1 MKLQY
6 YIKFLSFF
14 RSEMK
19 RLLDQVVSDLV
30 FRNYG
35 PPMSPSMKASWVD
48 PNCTGWLSTISESPS
63 SPILLTLGSGEQKQP
78 FVNPHPPPQS
88 LSQPL
93 ATSTPQVEANLPQGS
108 NKTPD
113 HYFEIIPLNISDA
126 QPSVEHQLSPEQNE
140 TLDLIEEMLQEEEEM
155 QVELSSSP
163 PQAQPI
169 PALNDS

>member
-6 YIKFLSFF
+6 YTKFLSFF

-35 PPMSPSMKASWVD
+35 PPMSPSVKASWVD

-63 SPILLTLGSGEQKQP
+63 SPILLTLGSGQQKQP

-88 LSQPL
+88 LSQPWKHL
-93 ATSTPQVEANLPQGS
+93 YHKWKLIYLRVPTKLLIT
-108 NKTPD
+108 
-113 HYFEIIPLNISDA
+113 
-126 QPSVEHQLSPEQNE
+126 
-140 TLDLIEEMLQEEEEM
+140 TLR
-155 QVELSSSP
+155 
-163 PQAQPI
+163 
-169 PALNDS
+169 

>member
-1 MKLQY
+1 M
-6 YIKFLSFF
+6 
-14 RSEMK
+14 
-19 RLLDQVVSDLV
+19 
-30 FRNYG
+30 
-35 PPMSPSMKASWVD
+35 
-48 PNCTGWLSTISESPS
+48 STISESPS
-63 SPILLTLGSGEQKQP
+63 SPILLTIGSGQQKQP

-93 ATSTPQVEANLPQGS
+93 ATSTPQIEANLPQGS

-113 HYFEIIPLNISDA
+113 HYFEIIPLNISAA
-126 QPSVEHQLSPEQNE
+126 QPSVEYQLSTEQNE